1 MWSNFRA
8 KKDSGFLTSLW
19 HKAMAIKIWRSKAN
33 KTTNLTYLGHEGQPL
48 KTIIH
53 MCWECPRAKVAW
65 PWVLSFV
72 YRLKFSTNVDKL
84 YKGLEMEHCFF
95 NKQIVEENSTI
106 QPILDII

>member
-48 KTIIH
+48 ETIIH
-53 MCWECPRAKVAW
+53 KFWECPRAKVTW
-65 PWVLSFV
+65 LWVLSFV

-84 YKGLEMEHCFF
+84 
-95 NKQIVEENSTI
+95 
-106 QPILDII
+106 